1 MLKISFIL
9 NFLMAF
15 LFANHNLLAQE
26 VQPSVSPVPT
36 PLVVAPESMAIS
48 PQSMVIMPEPKLVT
62 SSTGAGSNI
71 APIESE
77 ASVNPSLST
86 FPIMTA
92 PEWKLEGGFGFKT
105 YLQPSSN
112 YSKNNFSGASLN
124 ILGRKALKKSDSQ
137 LQNEYFVQGSFDL
150 LSKTESQS
158 GHFFPVLRDAFVE
171 SRNSEVSRFFRLG
184 YFLSPMLERERSFWQ
199 GYRLGVER
207 AGLWERYSYLKT
219 TDAGFEYGSLST
231 ELQWRVGFANTDAEK
246 ATPMIQKDIF
256 LLWEV
261 LPQAEAS
268 FYGGMSFVKGWYEGL
283 PLNTNNKD
291 RGFIW
296 WGYRNPNGL
305 QFTFEGFSA
314 IDAVDGLKTPVAEGA
329 DFSLKAG
336 ELVRAFGGAF
346 LIGQNFE
353 WNSQK
358 FRLDFKLEQLD
369 PDIAKALNSVKDST
383 IAISVPNEVG
393 QFTLSLE
400 NMELEKSHSIGN
412 KQRTSIRVDYTI
424 DI

>member
-1 MLKISFIL
+1 MLKISFIF
-9 NFLMAF
+9 NFLMVF

-26 VQPSVSPVPT
+26 SQLSVSPLPT
-36 PLVVAPESMAIS
+36 PLVVAPEST
-48 PQSMVIMPEPKLVT
+48 PVT
-62 SSTGAGSNI
+62 SSTGTISNI
-71 APIESE
+71 VPVESE
-77 ASVNPSLST
+77 VSSNHKLALLNV
-86 FPIMTA
+86 
-92 PEWKLEGGFGFKT
+92 PEWKLEGGFGLKS

-112 YSKNNFSGASLN
+112 YSKNNFSGILLN
-124 ILGRKALKKSDSQ
+124 ILGRKALKKSDTQ
-137 LQNEYFVQGSFDL
+137 LQNDYFVQGSFDL
-150 LSKTESQS
+150 FSKTESQS
-158 GHFFPVLRDAFVE
+158 GHFIPVLRDAFVE
-171 SRNSEVSRFFRLG
+171 SRNSEVLRIFKLG

-199 GYRLGVER
+199 GYRIGIER

-219 TDAGFEYGSLST
+219 TEAGFEYGSLGT
-231 ELQWRVGFANTDAEK
+231 EQQWRVGFANTDAER

-268 FYGGMSFVKGWYEGL
+268 FYGGMSFIKGWYEGL
-283 PLNTNNKD
+283 PINTNNKD

-314 IDAVDGLKTPVAEGA
+314 IDAVDGLKAPVAEGA

-336 ELVRAFGGAF
+336 ELVRAVGGAF

-358 FRLDFKLEQLD
+358 FRLDFKIEQLD

-383 IAISVPNEVG
+383 FAVSVPNEVG

-412 KQRTSIRVDYTI
+412 KQRTSIRLDYTL